1 MRIPLGQE
9 EEAEFEMSP
18 MIDMVFLLLIF
29 FMIASR
35 MSTVQNVKLEIPEAD
50 KAVVPKERPERFVV
64 NIKADGTIFAGSR
77 ELGRED
83 ADVIALKNIIK
94 DQKAAWPNLKLY
106 LRADKETEHRY
117 VKKVMGA
124 MAEIGV
130 DDFIFGAFKP
140 TG

>member
-1 MRIPLGQE
+1 MKIPLGEE
-9 EEAEFEMSP
+9 EEAQFEMTP

-35 MSTVQNVKLEIPEAD
+35 LATVQNIKLEIPEAD
-50 KAVVPKERPERFVV
+50 EAVVPRERPERFVV
-64 NIKADGTIFAGSR
+64 NIKADGTVYAGSV
-77 ELGRED
+77 ELGKED
-83 ADVIALKNIIK
+83 AHVEQLKDIVK

-117 VKKVMGA
+117 VKKVMAA

-140 TG
+140 SG